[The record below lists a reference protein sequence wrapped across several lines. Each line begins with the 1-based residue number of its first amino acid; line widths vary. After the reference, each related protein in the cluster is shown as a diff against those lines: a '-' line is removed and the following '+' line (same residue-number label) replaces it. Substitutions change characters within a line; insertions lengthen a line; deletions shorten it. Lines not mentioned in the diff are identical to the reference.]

1 MAWRLDRSRSHHGG
15 PCSIC
20 GSYEDV
26 QMHHVNPIKNIGLS
40 KGSIHLYKGAM
51 ERREKRE
58 ERREKREERRDN
70 TNSSLSY
77 SSFFL

>member
-1 MAWRLDRSRSHHGG
+1 MAWRLDRSRYHHGA

-40 KGSIHLYKGAM
+40 KGPIHLYKGAM
-51 ERREKRE
+51 ERTQIPLCRIHHLEVHKG
-58 ERREKREERRDN
+58 
-70 TNSSLSY
+70 Y
-77 SSFFL
+77 